1 MPHTTPFGT
10 PPGTILIADDE
21 ELIRRVL
28 ADTLRDQGHTVQT
41 VDNGAL
47 AWEALTTRAFDL
59 ALLDIRMPER
69 SGLDILLQA
78 QQEPRPDRR
87 PHTPIII
94 MTGQTTL
101 DNAIEAM
108 KRGAFDYLTKPFDLE
123 EVKALVL
130 RALEVGRLTESQPAA
145 PVAAVEGRGEH
156 IIGQSPAMQ
165 QVYKTI
171 GRIVKSD
178 ATVLLQ
184 GESGTGKELV
194 ARVIHHHSPRWR
206 APFIGIN
213 CSAIPFDLLESEFF
227 GHERG
232 AFTGAVER
240 RIGKFEQAS
249 EGTLFLDE
257 VADMP
262 LALQAKLLRVLQ
274 EREITRVGGRDVVRV
289 NTRIIAATNQDL
301 SLAVKEQRFREDLF
315 FRLQVVPITLP
326 ALRQRREDIP
336 VLTAYFLDKIN
347 REMETQISGVT
358 PEAEATLVHHSWPG
372 NVREL
377 ENTLLRAA
385 VLAPGRLLTQTDLSL
400 PVASSSLPD
409 NFSDLSLEE
418 LVRRKLNASFQHHAS
433 LDSGDLYER
442 ILAQVEKPLIEL
454 TLEYTSGNQLKA
466 AELLGINRNTLRK
479 KMTSLKIERK

>member
-1 MPHTTPFGT
+1 MQHAR
-10 PPGTILIADDE
+10 ILIADDE

-28 ADTLRDQGHTVQT
+28 ADKLKEEGHSVET

-47 AWEALTTRAFDL
+47 AWKALSTKRFDL
-59 ALLDIRMPER
+59 ALLDIRMPGQ
-69 SGLDILLQA
+69 SGLDILVQLQKT
-78 QQEPRPDRR
+78 QLDVQEGEPLQ
-87 PHTPIII
+87 TVVII
-94 MTGQTTL
+94 MTGQTTV

-123 EVKALVL
+123 EVKTMVM
-130 RALEVGRLTESQPAA
+130 RALEVRRMTETPPASPLTVVDGQN
-145 PVAAVEGRGEH
+145 EH
-156 IIGQSPAMQ
+156 IIGHGSAMQ

-194 ARVIHHHSPRWR
+194 ARVIHHHSTRWR
-206 APFIGIN
+206 APFVAVN
-213 CSAIPFDLLESEFF
+213 CSAIPADLLESEFF

-232 AFTGAVER
+232 AFTGAIER

-249 EGTLFLDE
+249 DGTLFLDE
-257 VADMP
+257 VGDMP
-262 LALQAKLLRVLQ
+262 LALQSKLLRVLQ
-274 EREITRVGGRDVVRV
+274 ERELTRVGGRDTIHI
-289 NTRIIAATNQDL
+289 NTRIIAATNQNLDT
-301 SLAVKEQRFREDLF
+301 AVKEQRFREDLF
-315 FRLQVVPITLP
+315 FRLRVVPITLP

-336 VLTAYFLDKIN
+336 SLTAFFLDKVN
-347 REMETQISGVT
+347 REMDTGVT
-358 PEAEATLVHHSWPG
+358 GVTREAQAELEQHAWPG

-385 VLAPGRLLTQTDLSL
+385 VLAPGPMLTPTDLSL
-400 PVASSSLPD
+400 QVAASASPE
-409 NFSDLSLEE
+409 NFSNLSLEE
-418 LVRRKLNASFQHHAS
+418 LVRRKLSGYFTQTGS
-433 LDSGDLYER
+433 LDQGGLYDI

-466 AELLGINRNTLRK
+466 AEVLGINRSTLRK
-479 KMTSLKIERK
+479 KITHLKIELKK